1 MGELYL
7 SLSEINPAII
17 VCLLWPETREENNT
31 EKRIKKGFKYI

>member
-17 VCLLWPETREENNT
+17 VCLLWPETREENKT
-31 EKRIKKGFKYI
+31 KKRMKRVFKYI